1 MRKYKCPICGKE
13 WDNLKD
19 MYECALNDETN
30 ERKTKE
36 KEQREML
43 MAEKIQKEFVALQNL
58 VSKYNSEY
66 APYNF
71 AVTLTHYKKKEEACE
86 TKDWKN
92 AVPPLNYKS
101 NSNSNPKSKTDL
113 EGFLKDKIGIGEPKK
128 KNPSKDQMRKE
139 IEDIVTDEDV
149 KAVSS
154 LYGDISKDELVDGL
168 AGLAGFLSDMG
179 LPWE

>member
-30 ERKTKE
+30 EENERKIKE
-36 KEQREML
+36 QEQREME
-43 MAEKIQKEFVALQNL
+43 AKIQKDFTALKNL
-58 VSKYNSEY
+58 ISKYNLNY

-71 AVTLTHYKKKEEACE
+71 EVTLTHYKKKEEVRG

-101 NSNSNPKSKTDL
+101 NNPKSDTDL

-128 KNPSKDQMRKE
+128 KNPSKEQMRKE
-139 IEDIVTDEDV
+139 IEDMVTDEDV

-154 LYGDISKDELVDGL
+154 LYGDMSKDELVDSL
-168 AGLAGFLSDMG
+168 ADLAGFLSDMG

>member
-30 ERKTKE
+30 EENERKIKE
-36 KEQREML
+36 QEQREME
-43 MAEKIQKEFVALQNL
+43 AKIQKDFTALKNL
-58 VSKYNSEY
+58 ISKYNLNY

-71 AVTLTHYKKKEEACE
+71 EVTLTHYKNKEEVRG

-101 NSNSNPKSKTDL
+101 NNPKSDTNL
-113 EGFLKDKIGIGEPKK
+113 EDFLKDKIGIGEPKK
-128 KNPSKDQMRKE
+128 KNPSKEQMRKE
-139 IEDIVTDEDV
+139 IEDMVTDEDV

-154 LYGDISKDELVDGL
+154 LYGDMSKDELVDSL
-168 AGLAGFLSDMG
+168 ADLAGFLSDMG